1 MKNRLDQRTIQDTDI
16 RLEGCGKFSGSN
28 EESEKCQ
35 NLDQEV
41 DMCGPCEHHK
51 RPEANSWRL
60 EYHSF
65 LYLSRWSQKSSLASL
80 ETRPGREVLCLSLS
94 R

>member
-1 MKNRLDQRTIQDTDI
+1 MWEVSD
-16 RLEGCGKFSGSN
+16 SN
-28 EESEKCQ
+28 EESEKGQ

-41 DMCGPCEHHK
+41 DMYRPCEHHK
-51 RPEANSWRL
+51 IPEANSWRL

-65 LYLSRWSQKSSLASL
+65 LCLSRWSQKSSLAFL